1 MRGRHSIVNKG
12 LDLLGIS
19 HPLSPF
25 SLWAFRYLSA
35 TYEQYRCLLD
45 GSASREVDSFL
56 KSDQELFAFGK
67 VREAAVQ

>member
-1 MRGRHSIVNKG
+1 M
-12 LDLLGIS
+12 S

-25 SLWAFRYLSA
+25 SLSLWAFRYLSA

-56 KSDQELFAFGK
+56 KSDQELSAFGK
-67 VREAAVQ
+67 VREATIVAVQ